1 MRREPSRLRISDFGL
16 RVSAARRHGTARGGA
31 TMVEL
36 LISLAIAAALLTA
49 TAFAMDASL
58 QSFQINQEH
67 STLTQRARMAMHRVL
82 SGIRAGDD
90 HLPYNATARTEFR
103 AGLAVVDDT
112 GITMRTTDGASVTY
126 RYDAAGDRV
135 LVDVGGATHTLLEGV
150 DSFVVRLEPMK
161 STAHVKAGLEY
172 DLLRRATILLTVRAT
187 GQTNLTGEASGDT
200 TITMSSSAMPRRNAW

>member
-1 MRREPSRLRISDFGL
+1 LRTEGHGSP
-16 RVSAARRHGTARGGA
+16 VAAAAAAAARRRGTARRGA

-36 LISLAIAAALLTA
+36 LVSLAIAAALLTA
-49 TAFAMDASL
+49 TAVAMDASL
-58 QSFQINQEH
+58 QSFRINQEQ

-82 SGIRAGDD
+82 SGIRAGEG
-90 HLPYNATARTEFR
+90 HLPYSATARTEFR
-103 AGLAVVDDT
+103 NGLAVVDDT
-112 GITMRTTDGASVTY
+112 GIEMRTADGSSVTY
-126 RYDAAGDRV
+126 RYDAAADRV
-135 LVDVGGATHTLLEGV
+135 LVDVGGRTHVLLEGV

-187 GQTNLTGEASGDT
+187 DQTNLTGEARGDM